1 MQLNAVTPNAASVV
15 SAVPPDIIPAL
26 PEFSTPAS
34 AAHLAGAAYRPGDLP
49 PRPASSSDRADPVE
63 IEALALVLEH
73 SRSVHTMHHF
83 FCWTQGMMQTLVPHG
98 LLVCALR
105 KTESP
110 SFQVNSFTTGQL
122 EPSQVNHLFSQDSA
136 LVPLLLKRWENN
148 RFQPVIV
155 DVESEAEAAA
165 STLGK
170 ELIHHGSGDLLVH
183 GMVDPFGRPSSLFV
197 FAGPS
202 GTFGSREC
210 HLASLLVP
218 TLHATWVH
226 TQLANLTP
234 GTGAGGQTG
243 ANNLLTAREHEILGW
258 IYRGKSNIEIGMILG
273 ISPLTVKNH
282 VQKILRRL
290 NVLNRAQAVGKA
302 LSLRIL
308 DVSAAR

>member
-1 MQLNAVTPNAASVV
+1 MHLNPVSAAPDFMPGLPHLNELAQAGHPPLPAFRPSADSESAALAASQQ
-15 SAVPPDIIPAL
+15 
-26 PEFSTPAS
+26 
-34 AAHLAGAAYRPGDLP
+34 
-49 PRPASSSDRADPVE
+49 RADPVE
-63 IEALALVLEH
+63 IEALALALEH
-73 SRSVHTMHHF
+73 SRGVHSAHHF
-83 FCWTQGMMQTLVPHG
+83 FCWTQGMMQTLVPHS

-122 EPSQVNHLFSQDSA
+122 EPAQVNHLFSQDSS

-148 RFQPVIV
+148 RFEPVILQI
-155 DVESEAEAAA
+155 EREAEAAG

-170 ELIHHGSGDLLVH
+170 ELVANGSGELLVH
-183 GMVDPFGRPSSLFV
+183 GMHDPFGRPSSLFV
-197 FAGPS
+197 FAAAT
-202 GTFGSREC
+202 GTFGPREC
-210 HLASLLVP
+210 HLASLLIP

-234 GTGAGGQTG
+234 GTPGGTQTG